1 LAKIKKIDSMK
12 KTITITLFILIPLL
26 SFSQNKFGV
35 FAGVNGST
43 LSDRVLKSTY
53 LGSNSFSFHIG
64 GLYEYELNDKISFR
78 PKFIFSKQGDREDFD
93 NNINYELTYLNLPLN
108 FKFFKKTYILVGPQI
123 GFLLK
128 TNKNKFDYGD
138 IDTLDYGVNFG
149 VGRNINDFFLELNLY
164 QGLKTL
170 IDVELQYTDISATNT
185 LIQFSLGY
193 NF

>member
-1 LAKIKKIDSMK
+1 MK